1 MPALRETL
9 CRRCFCHAPCQACV
23 LCLPLLLLWML
34 TTLLQVVR
42 VEPVACGTLLASS
55 RRQKQLRYAHTSTA
69 SRGVQLASRIAIVAS
84 CDSTV
89 VVHRSRSSSQSE
101 SGTDPAAAPGAN
113 LTRNMWCILRIVVSV
128 VFCVPCAAIRCR
140 LARSAPVIKTDKSTL
155 NFEPHKMCNSF
166 LQF

>member
-1 MPALRETL
+1 M
-9 CRRCFCHAPCQACV
+9 
-23 LCLPLLLLWML
+23 CLPLLLLWML
-34 TTLLQVVR
+34 TTLLQVA
-42 VEPVACGTLLASS
+42 VACGTLLASC

-113 LTRNMWCILRIVVSV
+113 RTRNMWCILCIVVSV

-140 LARSAPVIKTDKSTL
+140 LARSAPVLKTDKSTH
-155 NFEPHKMCNSF
+155 NFELHKRCNSF

>member
-1 MPALRETL
+1 MPRV
-9 CRRCFCHAPCQACV
+9 CFVFAFAFAV
-23 LCLPLLLLWML
+23 DANNVVASWSRVWSLWH
-34 TTLLQVVR
+34 
-42 VEPVACGTLLASS
+42 VACGTLLASS

-113 LTRNMWCILRIVVSV
+113 RTRNMLCILRIVVSV
-128 VFCVPCAAIRCR
+128 VFCVPCVAIRCR
-140 LARSAPVIKTDKSTL
+140 LARSAPIIKTDKSTH
-155 NFEPHKMCNSF
+155 NFELHKMCNSF
-166 LQF
+166 L

>member
-1 MPALRETL
+1 
-9 CRRCFCHAPCQACV
+9 
-23 LCLPLLLLWML
+23 ML
-34 TTLLQVVR
+34 TTLLQVGR
-42 VEPVACGTLLASS
+42 VWHVARYWRAVGAKSS
-55 RRQKQLRYAHTSTA
+55 CDTA

-113 LTRNMWCILRIVVSV
+113 RTRNMLCILRIVVSV
-128 VFCVPCAAIRCR
+128 VFCVPCAAIRCQ
-140 LARSAPVIKTDKSTL
+140 LARSAPVIKTDKSTD
-155 NFEPHKMCNSF
+155 NFELHKMCDSF